1 MSPSTQPDPEARL
14 IYVRL
19 LLEFQP
25 HYELISKKWLA
36 MRGKTK
42 QAHAYEDALAASK
55 WALRDQITEFAKCA
69 RERGQLLFCFEGT
82 TVLQGGAA

>member
-1 MSPSTQPDPEARL
+1 MATSLTKDPKFTNL
-14 IYVRL
+14 FL
-19 LLEFQP
+19 LLELIR
-25 HYELISKKWLA
+25 HHELICKKWLG

-42 QAHAYEDALAASK
+42 QSLAFEDALQAAK
-55 WALRDQITEFAKCA
+55 WAMHDQITEYIHTA